1 MLVMCPESNNA
12 TSHICPAHPQKPWLL
27 PPLLTTA
34 SDTSGLSLSP
44 YLSSAPPHRT
54 TKTSSRV
61 RTGPGGAPRHPD
73 VQPLSFPQHPFSA
86 RHRASRVIQPS
97 CPCSS
102 GNEHPQLPS
111 RQSQLPRPWY
121 HSTSVS
127 DLQHTKPI
135 PTGLLS
141 IRSSWDQHEAWQT
154 DRHGDWKPAW
164 AGQTLLPS
172 AVALIRWC
180 CGLFRAQTTRK
191 A

>member
-1 MLVMCPESNNA
+1 MLVMCPESNNT

-86 RHRASRVIQPS
+86 RQMASRVIQPS

-111 RQSQLPRPWY
+111 SS
-121 HSTSVS
+121 HSSHGPGIIQQVCLTYSTPNPS
-127 DLQHTKPI
+127 PLA
-135 PTGLLS
+135 
-141 IRSSWDQHEAWQT
+141 SSAFVHLGISMRLGRQT
-154 DRHGDWKPAW
+154 D
-164 AGQTLLPS
+164 AGTGSQ
-172 AVALIRWC
+172 R
-180 CGLFRAQTTRK
+180 GLGRPCSRQQWL
-191 A
+191 